1 MKKIIG
7 LAIVAI
13 IVGAC
18 SDRASGEREH
28 QMQENTTEAP
38 TTSTQGTTAPYDT
51 STSGV
56 QDSSTVIG
64 YDTGA
69 VRNN

>member
-13 IVGAC
+13 TVGAC

-28 QMQENTTEAP
+28 QMQDNSTEAP
-38 TTSTQGTTAPYDT
+38 TASPQRNATPYDT

-56 QDSSTVIG
+56 QDSSTTIA

-69 VRNN
+69 VRRN